1 VTSSGQA
8 LPGMSLSDEEKF
20 TVIKRRFQNKNP
32 FDERVTWVESL
43 PQIIF
48 LVIIALFL
56 AYTVYDFDYV
66 VSKVDSFV
74 DWVQEK
80 PG

>member
-1 VTSSGQA
+1 
-8 LPGMSLSDEEKF
+8 MF
-20 TVIKRRFQNKNP
+20 TVIKRRVQNKNP

-56 AYTVYDFDYV
+56 AYTVYHFDYV

-80 PG
+80 PA

>member
-1 VTSSGQA
+1 
-8 LPGMSLSDEEKF
+8 MSLSDEEKF